1 MGRSEALPYLQ
12 KAELMSML
20 KTHEDVSK
28 INQKRGRSAG
38 PVACP

>member
-12 KAELMSML
+12 KAELLSML
-20 KTHEDVSK
+20 KTHEGENK

-38 PVACP
+38 PAACP